1 MLIFIKMVLKL
12 FFFLLGTKKL
22 SNIKKIKKIK
32 NKQIILDAGWHATRW
47 WDRCVA
53 EDEKKEAE
61 PLFIDE
67 K

>member
-12 FFFLLGTKKL
+12 LFFLLGTKKL
-22 SNIKKIKKIK
+22 SNIKKI
-32 NKQIILDAGWHATRW
+32 KQIILDAGWHATRW